1 MRPLIVVAVDEVV
14 EFRLL
19 LQEVVAGR
27 LGGLQLQGQMHAFMA
42 AILLRVAGLDAFDLD
57 AEPEPPHR
65 HLAQPEERIGACE
78 GNAVVRAD
86 GLGETELLEDG
97 LEHREGIG
105 FLGGGERLAGEEI
118 AAGEVGDRQR
128 IAIASVGEPLSS
140 DPGIGRAEAFRRAM
154 LSIIDDAGE
163 QGSPANEAHPSYWA
177 PFVVVGE
184 GGAGR

>member
-1 MRPLIVVAVDEVV
+1 MKSSNFACCCRKLLPAGLVVSSFKVRCMRY
-14 EFRLL
+14 
-19 LQEVVAGR
+19 
-27 LGGLQLQGQMHAFMA
+27 MA

-105 FLGGGERLAGEEI
+105 FLGGGERLAGEER
-118 AAGEVGDRQR
+118 AAGGVGVGLRG
-128 IAIASVGEPLSS
+128 AS
-140 DPGIGRAEAFRRAM
+140 
-154 LSIIDDAGE
+154 
-163 QGSPANEAHPSYWA
+163 
-177 PFVVVGE
+177 
-184 GGAGR
+184 

>member
-1 MRPLIVVAVDEVV
+1 
-14 EFRLL
+14 
-19 LQEVVAGR
+19 
-27 LGGLQLQGQMHAFMA
+27 MHAFMA

-128 IAIASVGEPLSS
+128 IAIASVGEHEL
-140 DPGIGRAEAFRRAM
+140 A
-154 LSIIDDAGE
+154 L
-163 QGSPANEAHPSYWA
+163 
-177 PFVVVGE
+177 VVGAPQII
-184 GGAGR
+184 GLAGKGKRRSLRPVRRPILRLTRPWRSRTACTVLIAGVGTSG